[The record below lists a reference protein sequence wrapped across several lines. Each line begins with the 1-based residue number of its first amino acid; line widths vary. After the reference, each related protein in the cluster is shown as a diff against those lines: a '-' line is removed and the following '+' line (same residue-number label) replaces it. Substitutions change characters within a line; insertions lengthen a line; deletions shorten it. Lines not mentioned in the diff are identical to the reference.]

1 MIKTKRLILKPLELN
16 HAKGLY
22 KLWTNENVIKYTYTV
37 KKNDI
42 SQVEEFIKKR
52 LENNTIVFTIFLQ
65 DEIVGITGSPT
76 IDTENGEYGFFYQL
90 LEESWGEGYGY
101 EVATALL
108 RYNFTETNAKTI
120 RAQALPINMASVKIL
135 EKIGME
141 KKSITANGFD
151 KDGLLSD
158 LYNFEI
164 TVDQWRETNGKKVYF

>member
-52 LENNTIVFTIFLQ
+52 LENNTIIFTIFLQ

-76 IDTENGEYGFFYQL
+76 IDTENGVYGLFYQL
-90 LEESWGEGYGY
+90 LEESWAHGYG
-101 EVATALL
+101 
-108 RYNFTETNAKTI
+108 
-120 RAQALPINMASVKIL
+120 
-135 EKIGME
+135 
-141 KKSITANGFD
+141 
-151 KDGLLSD
+151 
-158 LYNFEI
+158 
-164 TVDQWRETNGKKVYF
+164 